1 MQQYKNLIINNNN
14 LNCFF
19 FDEFINTLNES
30 VEYKV
35 LNEKIFNFTEW
46 MQTGGQGIWNFF
58 KGLIVGKDQ
67 TGQAVW
73 DKTSGANVDSMLSNY
88 AKNKALIASKQNLT
102 SGMGF
107 FGNEVSKATKQ
118 ITNAEKAG
126 IQNASSGLASYL
138 PEPIKNF
145 IRDNGNLT
153 TGIAI
158 SAGVLGLIY
167 LYKKFL
173 KNPNKPP
180 DRQTIQYAQK
190 LNNIKPNQLSQS
202 QLNASISI

>member
-46 MQTGGQGIWNFF
+46 MQT
-58 KGLIVGKDQ
+58 GLIVGKDQ